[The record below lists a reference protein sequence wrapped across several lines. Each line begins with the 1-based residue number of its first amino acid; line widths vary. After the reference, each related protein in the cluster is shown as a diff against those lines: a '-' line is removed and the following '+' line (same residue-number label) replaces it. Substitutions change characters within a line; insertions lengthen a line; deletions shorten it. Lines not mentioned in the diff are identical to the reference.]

1 MDAQALIQ
9 IYRTGFFIC
18 AAVAVLG
25 LVLSVLF
32 FIRFRI
38 GSIWAIRTGRA
49 EQRAVHA
56 MQEASRKDGSMRR
69 EEKRHGKVP
78 EDSPP
83 ETTEE
88 LETEKITEMLASEPE
103 TELLE
108 PEILENHACS
118 FRITQQI
125 VLIHTEERIMQR
137 GDRK

>member
-25 LVLSVLF
+25 LVLSVMF
-32 FIRFRI
+32 YIRKRI
-38 GSIWAIRTGRA
+38 GSISAIPTRRA
-49 EQRAVHA
+49 EQ
-56 MQEASRKDGSMRR
+56 S
-69 EEKRHGKVP
+69 
-78 EDSPP
+78 P

-88 LETEKITEMLASEPE
+88 LETEKITEMIASEPE

-108 PEILENHACS
+108 TEILENHACS